1 MFGNRKMLGLFALA
15 AVAATGLAAAP
26 ASAGTYRGGR
36 DRCESNVTVY
46 RTESCAPKAR
56 VSVGF
61 YGDSRGYRDGCYD
74 RDRGQNRGYVKQVR
88 REKWV
93 TKRDRYDCR

>member
-36 DRCESNVTVY
+36 DRCDNNVIVY
-46 RTESCAPKAR
+46 RAPAEACAPRGR
-56 VSVGF
+56 VSVSLGF
-61 YGDSRGYRDGCYD
+61 YGDSRREYRDYD
-74 RDRGQNRGYVKQVR
+74 RGYSRGHRNDRWAHSRGR
-88 REKWV
+88 N
-93 TKRDRYDCR
+93 DCR